1 MNEYQKKE
9 LHFKHF
15 ELSNKIYKSYE
26 KYDNECSKMTDFLI
40 KNIIAY
46 DEKKINTFYVDYMQ
60 RDGIIL
66 HVDLNEKYRGKTAYY
81 CSVKGI
87 IDFFL
92 NLSAP
97 KKLTIEEI
105 IEISSI

>member
-46 DEKKINTFYVDYMQ
+46 DEKKINIFYVDCMQ
-60 RDGIIL
+60 REVIIL
-66 HVDLNEKYRGKTAYY
+66 HVNLNEKYRGKTAYY

-92 NLSAP
+92 NLSTP
-97 KKLTIEEI
+97 KKLTIEEV
-105 IEISSI
+105 IEIASI